1 MKITP
6 DTNEYKFTQ
15 NTSRV
20 DIYNGIESF
29 RNGYYYIT
37 SSSIS
42 DESHNPY
49 HVFNDS
55 LDNFW
60 QSKNSFNNANP
71 SSIKTENTNL
81 ITEVQLNYDNKSSMY
96 KNHKIEGEWIQIKL
110 PYKVI
115 LSNYSISIPLLNSNK
130 IRKFFVVG
138 SNDGMNWVL
147 LDSRDLFENNLDING
162 ITYSVSLLQKFS
174 FFRLIISEL
183 FSGENVGISQ
193 WKLFGDKSIHN
204 IGKGNINANV
214 SVQGNINANISTEKF
229 FDNSTI
235 QYNGIIDALYFKNEK
250 GMIQQNKESFI
261 PKIENKK
268 YDLYINMDESNNY
281 QPFSTNEKLYEQ
293 FIIVDGNVDT
303 THLETFDTS
312 NKADAYFNNVY
323 EIEENA
329 KKIAGNIASFKEER
343 DSLMKDKKYDFTGNV
358 LIGYNSKPTIMDA
371 LKEDVDTMV
380 IQQNNIYI
388 LGTMTLAILLVGTFV
403 FVE

>member
-20 DIYNGIESF
+20 DSYNGLESF
-29 RNGYYYIT
+29 KNGYYYIT
-37 SSSIS
+37 SSSIA
-42 DESHNPY
+42 DVSHNPY

-55 LDNFW
+55 QDNYW

-71 SSIKTENTNL
+71 SSIKKTENTNL

-96 KNHKIEGEWIQIKL
+96 KNYKIEGEWIQIKL

-115 LSNYSISIPLLNSNK
+115 LSEYSILIPPQNSNK

-147 LDSRDLFENNLDING
+147 LDSRDLFENNLDSNNL
-162 ITYSVSLLQKFS
+162 TYSVLVLQKFS

-183 FSGENVGISQ
+183 FSGENVSISQ

-214 SVQGNINANISTEKF
+214 SVQGNINANISTEKY

-235 QYNGIIDALYFKNEK
+235 RYNGIIDALYFKNE
-250 GMIQQNKESFI
+250 ESFI

-323 EIEENA
+323 EIEENG

-358 LIGYNSKPTIMDA
+358 LIGYNSKPTITDA
-371 LKEDVDTMV
+371 LKEDIDTMV